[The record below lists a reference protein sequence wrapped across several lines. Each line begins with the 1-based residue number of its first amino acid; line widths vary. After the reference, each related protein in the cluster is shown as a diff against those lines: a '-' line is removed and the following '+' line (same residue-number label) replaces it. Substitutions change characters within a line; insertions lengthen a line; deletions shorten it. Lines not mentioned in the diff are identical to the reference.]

1 MFTQRDCAKE
11 TVKGVRKVAD
21 EMERLTGILDT
32 VPQDC
37 KIRRDVIDQ
46 IRQQYM
52 LLCQQSNDY
61 AKTFNRER

>member
-11 TVKGVRKVAD
+11 TVKGVRRVAD
-21 EMERLTGILDT
+21 EMERLTAILDT
-32 VPQDC
+32 VPQES
-37 KIRRDVIDQ
+37 KIHRDVIDQ

-52 LLCQQSNDY
+52 LLCRQSNDY

>member
-11 TVKGVRKVAD
+11 TVKGVRRVAD
-21 EMERLTGILDT
+21 EMERLTTILDT
-32 VPQDC
+32 VPQDS

-46 IRQQYM
+46 LRQQYL

-61 AKTFNRER
+61 AKTFNRDR